1 MNIEVGR
8 GFALFYNLIDKYCK
22 LLWRQKGTDVTDL
35 QRSPIFTLLFT
46 ALPVLAPLLQFEKP
60 AVLGELDQ
68 MFIRSA
74 ALSISSAP

>member
-1 MNIEVGR
+1 MVRIVFALGWTTIEVNIEVGR

-46 ALPVLAPLLQFEKP
+46 ALPVLAPLLQFESR
-60 AVLGELDQ
+60 L
-68 MFIRSA
+68 F
-74 ALSISSAP
+74 